1 MDFLPSR
8 RSALVAAG
16 VASAFSGLAGGY
28 TAVEA
33 TAVDVSVPTTSL
45 GSLKISRTIQ
55 GYWQLAGIHGAYN
68 EADAVENM
76 RRHFSAGVT
85 TLDTADI
92 YGPSEL
98 IVGKFV
104 GEQPSAV
111 PCTKFCCFRGLQTI
125 EMDEVRARVRKQC
138 ERLKV
143 DALPLVAFFWADY
156 SVRRYVDVA
165 LMLTKL
171 REEGLIKEI
180 GVTNFDLKRLKELK
194 EAGVPVVSNQVELSL
209 FDSRPLQSGMADWC
223 VANGVKLIAFG
234 TVAGGLLSEKYLNAP
249 APGSAQLD
257 NASLRKYAG
266 TCARFGGWELA
277 QELLKTMDGIARKH
291 SVSIANVA
299 QRYVLQCSPAVGA
312 VLVGV
317 RNSKHVEENVATHG
331 FKLDDADMAQLRAIV
346 AKRAGPKGDVWDLER
361 GYI

>member
-1 MDFLPSR
+1 MAAVLLLTLGGAAALQGTGTLHWPRAVLLHTSHARGHAYASANREHADVGPSDLPGMDFLPSR

-16 VASAFSGLAGGY
+16 VASAFSGLAGGS

-98 IVGKFV
+98 IVGKCGATQRAPADARQGTPLFLRLSLSLRAFSTFTCITSPVFV

-156 SVRRYVDVA
+156 SVRRRRRA
-165 LMLTKL
+165 PT
-171 REEGLIKEI
+171 
-180 GVTNFDLKRLKELK
+180 T
-194 EAGVPVVSNQVELSL
+194 A
-209 FDSRPLQSGMADWC
+209 
-223 VANGVKLIAFG
+223 AN
-234 TVAGGLLSEKYLNAP
+234 TP
-249 APGSAQLD
+249 A
-257 NASLRKYAG
+257 
-266 TCARFGGWELA
+266 
-277 QELLKTMDGIARKH
+277 
-291 SVSIANVA
+291 
-299 QRYVLQCSPAVGA
+299 AV
-312 VLVGV
+312 
-317 RNSKHVEENVATHG
+317 
-331 FKLDDADMAQLRAIV
+331 
-346 AKRAGPKGDVWDLER
+346 
-361 GYI
+361 